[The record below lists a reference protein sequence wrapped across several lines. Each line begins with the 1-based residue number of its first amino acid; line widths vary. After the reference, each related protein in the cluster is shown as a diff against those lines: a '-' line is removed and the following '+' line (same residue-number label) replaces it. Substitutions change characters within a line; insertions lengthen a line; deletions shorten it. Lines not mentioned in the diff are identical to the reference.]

1 MKKDF
6 WTEWGGKSP
15 WMEIKHEA
23 LWFFCKLVCCMA
35 LQNLYF
41 SASCSYRFEC
51 EQQKKNRM
59 FWPRTLFS
67 SSTWVV
73 KKGCHSNVRKKGRFF
88 GRNYY
93 IVFSPHF
100 FVRLYFLPT
109 LGCIF
114 SPPPFM
120 THSGSGFNLAPFSQ
134 LFHTISTTCSQIL
147 SHSNPTLG
155 EVSWMRNE
163 SDFSIVSGSKWPNAG
178 GGFVNA

>member
-67 SSTWVV
+67 SSTWVASLV
-73 KKGCHSNVRKKGRFF
+73 VVVS
-88 GRNYY
+88 
-93 IVFSPHF
+93 
-100 FVRLYFLPT
+100 
-109 LGCIF
+109 IF
-114 SPPPFM
+114 SDFLIP
-120 THSGSGFNLAPFSQ
+120 GK
-134 LFHTISTTCSQIL
+134 
-147 SHSNPTLG
+147 
-155 EVSWMRNE
+155 RE
-163 SDFSIVSGSKWPNAG
+163 SRKWPFPG
-178 GGFVNA
+178 ISREIPGFPAPLSREFGKKAWKSGNSREIPVPGIPADTTSHKGPLAEK